1 MYCECVCLFAKRPFC
16 IILKER
22 KNQLFQK
29 TFSFYNTISN
39 DCASTFMIKRNS
51 TVTRYLCYKLNIYR
65 NHDPTYF
72 VDVFVYSET
81 STLCNDKESDFSHVI
96 STSTCVITPVNRS
109 KVGFLLD
116 WPLMNMVW
124 LFIRGYCCSFLT
136 YPLSPRFLKTHR
148 WVCGLTGQLT
158 LAD

>member
-1 MYCECVCLFAKRPFC
+1 M
-16 IILKER
+16 
-22 KNQLFQK
+22 FQK
-29 TFSFYNTISN
+29 TFSCYNTISN

-72 VDVFVYSET
+72 ADVFVYSET

-116 WPLMNMVW
+116 
-124 LFIRGYCCSFLT
+124 
-136 YPLSPRFLKTHR
+136 
-148 WVCGLTGQLT
+148 
-158 LAD
+158 